1 MTSISKL
8 SAYLLH
14 AWDATYP
21 IRLGR
26 MKGLHLGKGVAFFG
40 RPIIDIR
47 HGGQIII
54 GDGVTLNSRNRGYH
68 INMHSPIKLYADR
81 AGATITIGQE
91 TRIHGSCVH
100 AYQSITIGQRC
111 LIAAN
116 CQIFDGSGH
125 DLSFDNL
132 WERINTRGSTAP
144 IVIEDAVWLGANTLV
159 LPGVRIGQ
167 GSVVGAGSVVTKDIP
182 RMVVAAGNPAR
193 VVRAYDERDAG

>member
-21 IRLGR
+21 IRFGR
-26 MKGLHLGKGVAFFG
+26 MKGLDLGKGVVFFG

-47 HGGQIII
+47 RGGQIII
-54 GDGVTLNSRNRGYH
+54 GDGVTLNSRNHGYH
-68 INMHSPIKLYADR
+68 INMHSPVKLYTDR
-81 AGATITIGQE
+81 AGATITIGRE
-91 TRIHGSCVH
+91 TRIHGACLH
-100 AYQSITIGQRC
+100 AYQSITVGERC

-125 DLSFDNL
+125 DLSFDNVR
-132 WERINTRGSTAP
+132 ERINTHGTTAP
-144 IVIEDAVWLGANTLV
+144 IVIEDGVWLGANTLV
-159 LPGVRIGQ
+159 LPGVWIGE

-182 RMVVAAGNPAR
+182 AMVVAVGNPAR